1 MKLNFVNFFIALLIS
16 TLLSYGLF
24 SFNKSENDMLLTLGG
39 FLCFL
44 LTLVISMG
52 VDFQRQRTTT
62 NIRVVSIVFF
72 LITLVSNLI
81 FANFVFNVPLYIIIN
96 GVLILIYIFIAKSI
110 YTSKQ

>member
-1 MKLNFVNFFIALLIS
+1 MKLNFVNIFIALLLS

-24 SFNKSENDMLLTLGG
+24 SFNKSENDILLTLGG

-52 VDFQRQRTTT
+52 VDFQKQRTTT
-62 NIRVVSIVFF
+62 NIRVISIVFF

-110 YTSKQ
+110 YTSEQ